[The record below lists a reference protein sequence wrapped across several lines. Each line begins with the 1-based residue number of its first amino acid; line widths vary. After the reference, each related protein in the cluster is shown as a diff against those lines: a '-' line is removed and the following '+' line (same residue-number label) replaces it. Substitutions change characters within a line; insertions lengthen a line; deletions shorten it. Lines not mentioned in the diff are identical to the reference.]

1 MPKIPGISFTGTN
14 RMPILD
20 NDYGVGFE
28 IPFYKDNEYFAP
40 YDNFVR
46 YVKAVEKMVRGSKE
60 YKQYKGKLHELG
72 LNVCQIHPN
81 IEPPEETNSMTEIE
95 MHHGPILTLFDVISI
110 MTDSELYHGRVL
122 STFGMT
128 TKVIQE
134 HYENNVQ
141 VVMLSK
147 TAHEEVHE
155 NNIFLNMKQ
164 GFGNI
169 NRFIRK
175 YGYGISREQRDKINE
190 YIETSLRYDS
200 TDNGILELR
209 DTGMELRYT

>member
-1 MPKIPGISFTGTN
+1 MSSVPGISFTGTN
-14 RMPILD
+14 TNPIID
-20 NDYGVGFE
+20 NDMGVGFE
-28 IPFYKDNEYFAP
+28 IPFYKDIEYFAP
-40 YDNFVR
+40 YDNFVSF
-46 YVKAVEKMVRGSKE
+46 VKAVERMVRASKE
-60 YKQYKGKLHELG
+60 YKAYKGKLHELG

-81 IEPPEETNSMTEIE
+81 IEVGDTDEMVEIE

-110 MTDSELYHGRVL
+110 MVDSELHYGRVL
-122 STFGMT
+122 STFGMAN
-128 TKVIQE
+128 KVIDE
-134 HYENNVQ
+134 HYENNIQ

-175 YGYGISREQRDKINE
+175 YGFGISSEQRDKINE
-190 YIETSLRYDS
+190 YIETSLRHDS
-200 TDNGILELR
+200 TDNGVLELR
-209 DTGMELRYT
+209 DTIRKWV